1 MNWETRNLIDEF
13 ELVKEKYQ
21 DLLQAQGWF
30 IEDYLIHES
39 SHKLTKDEAIMHGMK
54 YHEHRI
60 NITQFDELLRVY
72 TNELSNIIEQFKK
85 IDKKEASSVPS
96 DQTKT
101 DNANKNH
108 LRN

>member
-21 DLLQAQGWF
+21 DLMRSQGWF

-39 SHKLTKDEAIMHGMK
+39 SHKLTKDEAITHGMK

-60 NITQFDELLRVY
+60 NIKQFDELLRVY
-72 TNELSNIIEQFKK
+72 TKELSDIIEQFKK
-85 IDKKEASSVPS
+85 IDKKETLSES
-96 DQTKT
+96 DQTT
-101 DNANKNH
+101 DNAQLKN
-108 LRN
+108 

>member
-1 MNWETRNLIDEF
+1 MNWETRNLIDGF

-39 SHKLTKDEAIMHGMK
+39 SHKLTKDEVIMHGMK

-60 NITQFDELLRVY
+60 NIKQFDELLRVY
-72 TNELSNIIEQFKK
+72 TKELSDIIEQFKK
-85 IDKKEASSVPS
+85 IDKKEALSES
-96 DQTKT
+96 DQTT
-101 DNANKNH
+101 DNADKKLLTN
-108 LRN
+108 